1 MGKTVGFEIGD
12 HSVKLVYFAGK
23 ELKKAVS
30 VALPDAMVSHGRILS
45 MDAMADFL
53 REAAKANGIPSAR
66 GADPFRRGRLHPRGD
81 GARHDGAAVSVQPA
95 L

>member
-30 VALPDAMVSHGRILS
+30 VALPDAIYTHSQLKAAIL
-45 MDAMADFL
+45 
-53 REAAKANGIPSAR
+53 AAK
-66 GADPFRRGRLHPRGD
+66 GA
-81 GARHDGAAVSVQPA
+81 GAC
-95 L
+95 